1 MEAEAASNPDGLSI
15 QRLHAV
21 IAAAV
26 AAGASDLHISSHH
39 PPVLR
44 LDGTMRPLEGASA
57 WTPEELQDLLEKFLP
72 QQRLEDFR
80 SRRSADHAFSTTP
93 GCRFRLNAYHERGW
107 PALAIRRLENRPH
120 SFEELGLPKQL
131 AELAN
136 LRDGLVLFTGPTGSG
151 KSTSLAALLDAIN
164 KQRACHILTIED
176 PIEYTH
182 ANQLAL
188 VHQRELGSDVPN
200 FADALRDA
208 LREDPDVILVGE
220 MRDLATIRAA
230 LTAAETGHLVFSTLH
245 CSDTVGAIDR
255 IAAMYPAEEQAGV
268 LRQISH
274 CLKGVVAQ
282 RLLPKAKGGRAASVE
297 ILRFTPAVANL
308 VRTGQLA
315 QIYTVLETGAQQG
328 QLPFD
333 QHLAELVAA
342 GTVSEAEARPL
353 ATSRLFEERLN
364 HLRRSP
370 KFKV

>member
-1 MEAEAASNPDGLSI
+1 MSAVLK
-15 QRLHAV
+15 QRLLEAV
-21 IAAAV
+21 AAAV
-26 AAGASDLHISSHH
+26 AVGASDLHVSSFN
-39 PPVLR
+39 PPMMR
-44 LDGTMRPLEGASA
+44 LDGTLSPVKDAA
-57 WTPEELQDLLEKFLP
+57 VWTPDELNALIEEFLP
-72 QQRLEDFR
+72 PQRLEDFR
-80 SRRSADHAFSTTP
+80 HRRSADHAFSTEP

-120 SFEELGLPKQL
+120 TFDELGLPKQL
-131 AELAN
+131 AELAT

-151 KSTSLAALLDAIN
+151 KSTSLAALIDAIN

-182 ANQLAL
+182 ANQRSL
-188 VHQRELGSDVPN
+188 VHQRELGSDVGS

-220 MRDLATIRAA
+220 MRDLPTIRAA

-255 IAAMYPAEEQAGV
+255 ITAMYPAEEQASV

-333 QHLAELVAA
+333 QNLAELVAA
-342 GTVSEAEARPL
+342 GTVNEADARPL
-353 ATSRLFEERLN
+353 ATSRLFEERLV